1 MEPKIKSFWARPE
14 GKTGI
19 LALLGI
25 GVATWYF
32 IVPFIV
38 SMLANTALAIVLAA
52 VVGGLIYAITS
63 KQVRTV
69 VWYMFKSAMRWVTGI
84 VVNIDPIGIM
94 KTYVEDMTSK
104 REDMG
109 EQISKLDA
117 EIVKSNRVISAK
129 TKEIQEQLQQAE
141 IAKRQNKQGAM
152 TVSTRQAGRLQDFL
166 NRIKPMVAKMEAVKA
181 ILIKLYENSEFAIDD
196 LKSEIQIRELEYE
209 TVKKGY
215 SALRSAMSIFKGDP
229 DKKAVF
235 EQAMELVENNI
246 SFKAA
251 EMDRF
256 IRETQSIVSKID
268 IENEAFNED
277 GLKMLEEMGNRSLQI
292 MLAPIGKEIELLPAE
307 KSASIEND
315 KFGEIF
321 SDKLS

>member
-1 MEPKIKSFWARPE
+1 
-14 GKTGI
+14 
-19 LALLGI
+19 
-25 GVATWYF
+25 
-32 IVPFIV
+32 
-38 SMLANTALAIVLAA
+38 MLANTALAIVLAA